1 MTRNGFIDLQLNGF
15 KGINFSAPDL
25 TLDQVRMA
33 TRELVKAGTV
43 AYCPTVVTNSLDN
56 FKHSLPILASAMRDK
71 ELKPHLLGIHMEGPF
86 ISPIEGA
93 RGAHPPEHIIKPD
106 VDTFKRFQEW
116 AEGNVVLLTLA
127 PETEGAIPLIKYAS
141 KTGIKVSMGH
151 HFANDDIMER
161 AVKAG
166 ATASTHLGNGMPNMI
181 NRHQNSIWWQLSC
194 DDIYGMFITDGH
206 HLPPDFIKV
215 ALRSKTTEKFIV
227 VSDSVDIAGLPAG
240 QYKFLG
246 KKTVLSPNGR
256 ISFGNTPYLAGSS
269 ANMVQ
274 CMNYLASLNLLT
286 EKELWQ
292 VGFDN
297 PLKYLGK
304 KATDLSRFSAQADPL
319 KAERRD
325 LSKAK
330 GSQVKFKNNPN

>member
-1 MTRNGFIDLQLNGF
+1 MKHPGVIDLQLNGF
-15 KGINFSAPDL
+15 KGIGFNAPDL

-33 TRELVKAGTV
+33 TRELVMAGTT
-43 AYCPTVVTNSLDN
+43 AYCPTVVSGPMDIFRRN
-56 FKHSLPILASAMRDK
+56 LPILAAAMRDP

-86 ISPIEGA
+86 ISPVEGA
-93 RGAHPPEHIIKPD
+93 RGAHPPEYIIKPD

-127 PETEGAIPLIKYAS
+127 PEAEGAMALIRYAS
-141 KTGIKVSMGH
+141 ENGTVVSMGH
-151 HFANDDIMER
+151 HLAEDDIMER

-166 ATASTHLGNGMPNMI
+166 ATASTHLGNGMPDMI
-181 NRHQNSIWWQLSC
+181 NRHQNPIWWQLSC

-206 HLPPDFIKV
+206 HLPSDFIKV
-215 ALRSKTTEKFIV
+215 ALRSKTIEKFIV
-227 VSDSVDIAGLPAG
+227 VSDSVDVAGLPAG
-240 QYKFLG
+240 EYKFLG
-246 KKTVLSPNGR
+246 KKTVLLPNGR
-256 ISFGNTPYLAGSS
+256 ISLANTPYLAGSS
-269 ANMVQ
+269 ANMAQ

-292 VGFDN
+292 IGFDN

-304 KATDLSRFSAQADPL
+304 KATDLS
-319 KAERRD
+319 
-325 LSKAK
+325 KAK

>member
-1 MTRNGFIDLQLNGF
+1 MKHHGFIDLQLNGF

-25 TLDQVRMA
+25 TLGQVRMA

-56 FKHSLPILASAMRDK
+56 FKHSLPVLASAMRDK

-127 PETEGAIPLIKYAS
+127 PETEGAIPLIKYAF
-141 KTGIKVSMGH
+141 KTGVKVSMGH
-151 HFANDDIMER
+151 HFADDDIMER

-166 ATASTHLGNGMPNMI
+166 AIASTHLGNGMPDMI
-181 NRHQNSIWWQLSC
+181 NRHQNPIWWQLPC

-206 HLPPDFIKV
+206 HLPSDFIKV
-215 ALRSKTTEKFIV
+215 ALRAKTVKRFVV
-227 VSDSVDIAGLPAG
+227 VSDATYPAGLPPG
-240 QYKFLG
+240 DYKFHG
-246 KKTVLSPNGR
+246 NQSVLAPNGR
-256 ISFGNTPYLAGSS
+256 IEFKDTPYMAGSS
-269 ANMVQ
+269 ATMLQ
-274 CMNYLASLNLLT
+274 CMNYLASLNLLS
-286 EKELWQ
+286 EADLWK
-292 VGFDN
+292 VGYAN
-297 PLKYLGK
+297 PLRLIGRRLGRQPSDTP
-304 KATDLSRFSAQADPL
+304 A
-319 KAERRD
+319 
-325 LSKAK
+325 
-330 GSQVKFKNNPN
+330 VVFKNNQFALA